1 MDKKA
6 ERLKEKKQEQE
17 VLVTFLKQTRDGKY
31 AKIEESSLPYAR
43 LEQHQDDACMEDVYY
58 YSLR

>member
-1 MDKKA
+1 MEAKA
-6 ERLKEKKQEQE
+6 EELKEDKHE

-43 LEQHQDDACMEDVYY
+43 MEQQQDDTCPVEDNYY